1 MLSGQE
7 AIVPPARFPSIV
19 VDAMREQSLMI
30 ALDEC
35 ALVGDGPLRV
45 AQHDGVGQILRP
57 RADVIGLPIEDAG
70 VVRLRIERVEKVPEM
85 GVAMDD
91 SLAG

>member
-1 MLSGQE
+1 MLRGQE
-7 AIVPPARFPSIV
+7 AIVPPTRLPSGV
-19 VDAMREQSLMI
+19 VHAMREQSLMI

-70 VVRLRIERVEKVPEM
+70 VVGLRIERVEKVPEM